1 MKKNKNVQSKSKNTR
16 SRPVTPTNV
25 APPNVQ
31 ASSGSFATSVP
42 KPVAKSNQH
51 PSHKRTKISDDSTMD
66 VDSPAPTI
74 HETKIILTFAILIVE
89 IVEV

>member
-1 MKKNKNVQSKSKNTR
+1 MKKNNKVQSKSKNTR

-31 ASSGSFATSVP
+31 ASSGSSATSVP

-51 PSHKRTKISDDSTMD
+51 PSHKRAKTSDTSTMD
-66 VDSPAPTI
+66 VDPPAPTI
-74 HETKIILTFAILIVE
+74 HS
-89 IVEV
+89 